1 MIATASLEGCV
12 SADTSGEM
20 VDLVKAGISE
30 VVKLSWRAFCVIGT
44 TTYFVTTATSSVAIE
59 SLIQR

>member
-1 MIATASLEGCV
+1 MKVFLNTSIS
-12 SADTSGEM
+12 DTSGEI

-59 SLIQR
+59 SLIQ